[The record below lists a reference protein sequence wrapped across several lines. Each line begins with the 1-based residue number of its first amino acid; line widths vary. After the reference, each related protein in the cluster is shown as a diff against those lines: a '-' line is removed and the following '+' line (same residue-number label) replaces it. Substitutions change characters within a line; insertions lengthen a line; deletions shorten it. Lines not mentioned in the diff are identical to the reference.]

1 MIRTMLL
8 FAVIA
13 TALLVAAGG
22 ALAAARTATGGY
34 GTQLVHP
41 GQSIQ
46 AAVDRA
52 KPGTTIVVRP
62 GVYRERVVIHKN
74 GISLVGEDAVMKPP
88 ANGKPKCAQ
97 AGFCVLGD
105 VNFQTGKVSGYVQ
118 NVSVTG
124 FAIKNFKDF
133 GIVALGARNAR
144 FLKDRAFNNGE
155 YGITA
160 FSSSGTQ
167 FVSNVTSGSGE
178 AGIYV
183 GDSPNA
189 DASVIKNDTHDDH
202 FGILVRDAR
211 HGRIVGNEAHDNC
224 MGMMFLADEP
234 GSAGGFDVSGNSV
247 RNNDRSCSPE
257 EEEGLPPISGVGIG
271 LLGAKGVQIR
281 GNHILGNVPSG
292 PTGYRGGVAVVRGP
306 GGTPPTN
313 NSVIGN
319 TILDNRPDLFWDKSG
334 SGNRFQANDCNTSRP
349 GGLCRR

>member
-1 MIRTMLL
+1 M
-8 FAVIA
+8 A
-13 TALLVAAGG
+13 TAILVAAGG
-22 ALAAARTATGGY
+22 ALAAARTATGGS
-34 GTQLVHP
+34 GTQVVHQ

-74 GISLVGEDAVMKPP
+74 GIALVGEDAVMKPP

-118 NVSVTG
+118 DVSVTG
-124 FAIKNFKDF
+124 FTIKNFKDF
-133 GIVALGARNAR
+133 GIVAIGAQNAR
-144 FLKDRAFNNGE
+144 FVKNRAFGNGE
-155 YGITA
+155 YGVTA
-160 FSSSGTQ
+160 YASSGTQ
-167 FVSNVTSGSGE
+167 LISNVTSGSGE

-189 DASVIKNDTHDDH
+189 DASVIKNDTHNNQ

-211 HGRIVGNEAHDNC
+211 HGRIVGNQVHDNC
-224 MGMMFLADEP
+224 MGTMFLADEP
-234 GSAGGFDVSGNSV
+234 GPAGEFDVSGNMVQKNS
-247 RNNDRSCSPE
+247 RSCPS
-257 EEEGLPPISGVGIG
+257 EEGLRPISGVGIG
-271 LLGAKGVQIR
+271 LLGAKGVEIV

-313 NSVIGN
+313 DSVIGN
-319 TILDNRPDLFWDKSG
+319 TILHNRPDLFWDKSG
-334 SGNRFQANDCNTSRP
+334 SGNRFQSNDCNTSRP
-349 GGLCRR
+349 GGLCRK

>member
-1 MIRTMLL
+1 MFL
-8 FAVIA
+8 FAVMA
-13 TALLVAAGG
+13 AALLVAAGG
-22 ALAAARTATGGY
+22 ALAATRTATDGS
-34 GTQLVHP
+34 GTQVVHP

-52 KPGTTIVVRP
+52 MPGTTIVVKS

-74 GISLVGEDAVMKPP
+74 GIALVGEDAVIKPP
-88 ANGKPKCAQ
+88 ANGQPTCAQ

-105 VNFQTGKVSGYVQ
+105 INFQTGKVSGYVQ
-118 NVSVTG
+118 DVSVTG
-124 FAIKNFKDF
+124 FTIKNFKDF
-133 GIVALGARNAR
+133 GIVALGAQNGR
-144 FLKDRAFNNGE
+144 FVKNRAFGNGE

-183 GDSPNA
+183 GDSPRA
-189 DASVIKNDTHDDH
+189 DTSVIKNDTHGNF

-211 HGRIVGNEAHDNC
+211 QGRIVGNETHDNC
-224 MGMMFLADEP
+224 MGVMFLADEP
-234 GSAGGFDVSGNSV
+234 GPAGGFDVSGNTV
-247 RNNDRSCSPE
+247 QKNNRSCPS
-257 EEEGLPPISGVGIG
+257 EEGLPPVSGVGIG

-292 PTGYRGGVAVVRGP
+292 PTGYRGGVAMVRGP

-313 NSVIGN
+313 DSVIGN
-319 TILDNRPDLFWDKSG
+319 TILGNRPDLFLDKSG
-334 SGNRFQANDCNTSRP
+334 SGNRFQANDCETSMP